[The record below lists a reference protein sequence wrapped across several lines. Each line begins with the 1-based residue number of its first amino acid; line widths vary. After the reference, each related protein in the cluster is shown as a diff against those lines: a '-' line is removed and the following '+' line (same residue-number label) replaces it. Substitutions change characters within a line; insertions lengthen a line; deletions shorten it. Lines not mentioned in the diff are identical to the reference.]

1 MVKPYGK
8 YNGMR
13 KMGNINMYVIEIC
26 FLRLSDEIKKKKH
39 QHLAKEKMLFNQDNA
54 PVVQKKL

>member
-13 KMGNINMYVIEIC
+13 KMRNINMYVIEIC
-26 FLRLSDEIKKKKH
+26 FLRLSDEIKKKKKTS
-39 QHLAKEKMLFNQDNA
+39 AFGKREN
-54 PVVQKKL
+54 VV